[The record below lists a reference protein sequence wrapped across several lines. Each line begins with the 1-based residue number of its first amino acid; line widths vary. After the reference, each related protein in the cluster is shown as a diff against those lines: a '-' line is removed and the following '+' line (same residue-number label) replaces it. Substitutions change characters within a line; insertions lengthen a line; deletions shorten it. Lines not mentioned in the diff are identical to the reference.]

1 MACKLFTKS
10 SPASSP
16 ARLIQP
22 WKSTARKILTDRET
36 SIPGPKRATIHFR
49 VDVAGFHG
57 NPVVQRLR
65 LEPQRCEKWTDGD
78 KELKMY
84 FVEPG
89 TIIVDGIL
97 PISKESGQ
105 FNAPILGDQLISR
118 FTDI

>member
-1 MACKLFTKS
+1 
-10 SPASSP
+10 
-16 ARLIQP
+16 
-22 WKSTARKILTDRET
+22 
-36 SIPGPKRATIHFR
+36 
-49 VDVAGFHG
+49 
-57 NPVVQRLR
+57 
-65 LEPQRCEKWTDGD
+65 
-78 KELKMY
+78 MY